1 MIVPGFER
9 GDSALS
15 TPQRQKRHFT
25 HFYSEVICMYY
36 SLCYCCLLLL
46 KCHWWI
52 PRERSSYSNSF
63 AFQQHFSISYKPSK
77 LNINQLFLHI
87 FSLSINCRNRIGTTT
102 LQTETSKANRSS
114 GSKVFF
120 FITMTFVF
128 LQNDIPVCKFQ
139 ESSVLQKK
147 NGWGV
152 ISKCDSQNNW
162 ELWKLFSK
170 WICLHVLMRRELQI
184 QCQLTLLKIRLGVY
198 VYKTVS

>member
-120 FITMTFVF
+120 FHN
-128 LQNDIPVCKFQ
+128 NDFCV
-139 ESSVLQKK
+139 SSE
-147 NGWGV
+147 WHT
-152 ISKCDSQNNW
+152 S
-162 ELWKLFSK
+162 
-170 WICLHVLMRRELQI
+170 LQI
-184 QCQLTLLKIRLGVY
+184 SGKFCSSEKKWVRSNFQMWFTEQLRIM
-198 VYKTVS
+198 KTIF